1 MSEYYSKKI
10 IWKIMYRIWPP
21 VVRLLELVKI
31 HNSRQ
36 DFLLGHLSPK
46 YNLESFKKFLLEQDF
61 EFNVLSYRDPGEI
74 LAMRKLDSLKYQ
86 YHIRLFND
94 GEIRG
99 HYEYAPE
106 AKPIAHSFATL
117 MESKKE
123 YFEKILK
130 DYII

>member
-21 VVRLLELVKI
+21 VVRFLELVKI

-36 DFLLGHLSPK
+36 AFLLGHLSQN
-46 YNLESFKKFLLEQDF
+46 YNLESFKKFLLEQGF
-61 EFNVLSYRDPGEI
+61 EFNVLAYRDPGEI

-106 AKPIAHSFATL
+106 AKPISHSFSTL
-117 MESKKE
+117 MEPRKE
-123 YFEKILK
+123 YFEK
-130 DYII
+130 

>member
-10 IWKIMYRIWPP
+10 IWKIMYHIWPP
-21 VVRLLELVKI
+21 VVRFLELVKI

-36 DFLLGHLSPK
+36 AFLLGHLSQN
-46 YNLESFKKFLLEQDF
+46 YNLESFKKFLLEQGF
-61 EFNVLSYRDPGEI
+61 EFNVLAYRDPGEI

-106 AKPIAHSFATL
+106 AKPISHSFSTL
-117 MESKKE
+117 MEPRKE
-123 YFEKILK
+123 YFEK
-130 DYII
+130 